1 MPYNFRHLEALS
13 LESLGGL
20 ILEVGGLSSSFPC
33 LYKCISM
40 DRGPKYIAR
49 TPTNFQRKSIK
60 TETPHQRRRPPSK
73 YYQQDFSKTLIE
85 PLFWGTGIR
94 WLIFVC
100 NNCYMVIANNSLQAM
115 GFTFVSECLGIF
127 TARQERLLT
136 HHRPVADHLPL
147 EMPQQ
152 LEHISQAQ
160 LQIRVS

>member
-94 WLIFVC
+94 WLICVC
-100 NNCYMVIANNSLQAM
+100 NVCCVVIPNNCQQVIGFTLVSETLGYFTTLQATL
-115 GFTFVSECLGIF
+115 F
-127 TARQERLLT
+127 T
-136 HHRPVADHLPL
+136 HHRPLPDHLPSG
-147 EMPQQ
+147 MPQP
-152 LEHISQAQ
+152 LNHISQAQ
-160 LQIRVS
+160 LHIRVS